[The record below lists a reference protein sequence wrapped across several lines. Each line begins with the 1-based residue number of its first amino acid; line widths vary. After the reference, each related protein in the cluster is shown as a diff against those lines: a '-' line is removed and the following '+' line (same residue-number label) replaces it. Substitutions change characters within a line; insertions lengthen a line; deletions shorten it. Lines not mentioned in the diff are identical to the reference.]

1 VPTPTGER
9 EGGAGSKE
17 SEISEAAAEGSVPQ
31 VLKNLQEEDLR
42 DLQEE
47 DSYNSLHSGSGC
59 PLAPSHAHSLARAR
73 ALSLSQVA
81 CTCFFAASFSCPS
94 NLWRRCAGWPPPE
107 VAGAGV
113 R

>member
-73 ALSLSQVA
+73 ALSLSL
-81 CTCFFAASFSCPS
+81 SLSLPPS
-94 NLWRRCAGWPPPE
+94 PLPLLLSRALSLSPQYN
-107 VAGAGV
+107 
-113 R
+113 